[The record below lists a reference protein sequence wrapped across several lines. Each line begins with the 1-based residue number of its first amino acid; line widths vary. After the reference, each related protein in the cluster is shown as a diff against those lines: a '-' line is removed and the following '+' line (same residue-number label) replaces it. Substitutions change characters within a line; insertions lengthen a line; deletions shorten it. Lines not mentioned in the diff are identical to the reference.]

1 MTRPN
6 SPRRLA
12 ALAAVPVTALL
23 LTACGAGERDSTDT
37 AGTGTGATG
46 TAAAAAGVDEAKK
59 DIAGYADSPQW
70 PDVPKLS
77 KQVDLKGK
85 KFTYV
90 ALGDSVPV
98 IHGVGVGVQQALSAE
113 GATVNTCD
121 GKFNP
126 TTVASCL
133 KTAGDERVDGVITS
147 FVDYQMA
154 GPAFDQLAKKGVKV
168 IVGGVAPSGGR
179 TNDATLAFYDN
190 TPRVFAL
197 HEAMAESVLAQLGTK
212 AKVVWAKLMDSTTTR
227 TASAK
232 GIAKFEKLCPSC
244 QIESVEFT
252 TVNVDK
258 LGLAVSAAL
267 QAHPD
272 TNAVVVPVDTM
283 VPSALQGIQSAGK
296 AGKVKVFSSSSDLAG
311 LQRVEAGQ
319 QASDLGTPV
328 LYEGWRFANAMMQL
342 LAGETVTQGT
352 ELVTRDFTA
361 GNVAGLTLTSATYL
375 SDDWFDGSGYRDKFL
390 TAWGTK

>member
-1 MTRPN
+1 
-6 SPRRLA
+6 LA